1 MVSFDWLVLID
12 WLIRLKLD
20 VQGQASG
27 KILDADG
34 QGGWGVLQIGQF
46 SWMSYVEE
54 IIFSLKAWWCVTLF
68 FRDLLYSDLA
78 FKCAFWYF
86 GLGYKVV

>member
-20 VQGQASG
+20 VQGQASE
-27 KILDADG
+27 KFLDADG

-46 SWMSYVEE
+46 SWMSYVYHPLMTVQ
-54 IIFSLKAWWCVTLF
+54 FL
-68 FRDLLYSDLA
+68 
-78 FKCAFWYF
+78 
-86 GLGYKVV
+86 